1 VKTWQAFN
9 DCATTYAARLVIPAQ
24 AGIQAAYP
32 SFGDN
37 HGPLDSRLRGNDE
50 GKVVA

>member
-1 VKTWQAFN
+1 MCPPLF
-9 DCATTYAARLVIPAQ
+9 IPAQ

-32 SFGDN
+32 SSGNN
-37 HGPLDSRLRGNDE
+37 HGLLDSRLRGNDE